1 MQILLF
7 SPSAVDA
14 GAEKKKKKTAKRTK
28 KQGRIELL

>member
-7 SPSAVDA
+7 SPNAVDA
-14 GAEKKKKKTAKRTK
+14 GAEKKKKMAKRTK